1 MRSVNDAAEIP
12 LPLRLRNSL
21 RGCKYISFVGKR
33 HACPVSLRK
42 STLNVDSQV
51 WNFQLLR
58 GSKREKVG
66 LWGAKRKL
74 YLFRRSLNPMILLFN
89 TRRGLLYC

>member
-12 LPLRLRNSL
+12 LPLRLRNSR

-33 HACPVSLRK
+33 HACVPKEIDSERGQPSSEFSTFLRK
-42 STLNVDSQV
+42 Q
-51 WNFQLLR
+51 
-58 GSKREKVG
+58 REKVG

-74 YLFRRSLNPMILLFN
+74 YLFRRFLNPMLLLFN
-89 TRRGLLYC
+89 AQRVLLHYY